1 MEGEGD
7 DPWRL
12 DDDEGRWG
20 DLDRRRRWPIVA
32 GLAGVVVLGLGVR
45 ACVPVVREVVAETRL
60 EVERNRGVPAE
71 DVAEELAVVCE
82 EVADPLADHLGAP
95 DPLAD
100 VSAAREV
107 VVVLVEGLGAMPLV
121 RGQLASRRE
130 AGLGALADAEEEL
143 ARLEVALAAGAPPGE
158 LDALRADA
166 STELHGGLRL
176 LGLDDD
182 GVLDELAARV
192 SPCRGVPDALAWVLV
207 RRR

>member
-1 MEGEGD
+1 MEGGYD
-7 DPWRL
+7 DPWPL
-12 DDDEGRWG
+12 DDEDRRWG
-20 DLDRRRRWPIVA
+20 DLDRRRRWPLVA

-82 EVADPLADHLGAP
+82 EVAGPLADHLDAP

-100 VSAAREV
+100 VPAAREV
-107 VVVLVEGLGAMPLV
+107 VAVLVEGLGAMPLV

-130 AGLGALADAEEEL
+130 TGLGALAEADEGL
-143 ARLEVALAAGAPPGE
+143 ARLEAALADGTPPGE
-158 LDALRADA
+158 LDELRADA
-166 STELHGGLRL
+166 RTDLHGGLRL

-182 GVLDELAARV
+182 GVLHELAAGV
-192 SPCRGVPDALAWVLV
+192 SRCRGVPEALERLLV